1 MPETP
6 TSKAFA
12 AHAMTWI
19 VLVAA
24 PLLTAAVAWLWIE
37 VCKAMWIPGMLLAL
51 PGFVAQVAVTYYAMP
66 LRWLAPELCY
76 TPAGSVVSGLPCDAT
91 TWLAL
96 AALYTL
102 ISLGLVAAARYVTTP
117 SRP

>member
-1 MPETP
+1 MTETP
-6 TSKAFA
+6 AQKAFA
-12 AHAMTWI
+12 AHAMTWL

-24 PLLTAAVAWLWIE
+24 PLLTAAAAWLWIE
-37 VCKAMWIPGMLLAL
+37 VCRAMWIPGLLLSL
-51 PGFVAQVAVTYYAMP
+51 PGFVAQVAITFYALP

-76 TPAGSVVSGLPCDAT
+76 TPAGSVVSGLPCDAN

-96 AALYTL
+96 AALYSL
-102 ISLGLVAAARYVTTP
+102 ISLGLVAAARYLLAA